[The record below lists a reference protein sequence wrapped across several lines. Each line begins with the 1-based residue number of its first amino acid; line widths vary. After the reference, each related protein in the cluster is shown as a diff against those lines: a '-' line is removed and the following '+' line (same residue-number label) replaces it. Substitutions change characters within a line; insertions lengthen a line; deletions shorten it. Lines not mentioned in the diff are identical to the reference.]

1 MAKADKNPKLSLAP
15 DVIESLV
22 SGRHG
27 DPFSVLGPHERGRAN
42 VVIRTL
48 QPGAA
53 KVSVISGAE
62 PVEEHPMQELHPA
75 GLWETSVPGRS
86 GPVYRLRITDHEG
99 RTRDEDDPYRFPSTL
114 SDYDLHL
121 LGEGTHYRVYDKLGA
136 HPGRLDGVDGTIF
149 AVWAPNARRVSVV
162 GDWNGWDGRRHPMR
176 LHPANGIWE
185 LFLPAVGPGAH
196 YKYEIVG
203 PGGDLQAL
211 KADPLAFAFE
221 PGGERTA
228 AEVVELDGY
237 SWGDHAWMTERVRRQ
252 SLGVPVSIYEVH
264 LGSWRRVPEEGQRW
278 LSYREL
284 ADQLADYVSDMGFTH
299 VELMPV
305 MEHPFY
311 GSWGYQG
318 TGYYAPTR
326 RYGDPHDFMAF
337 VDHLH
342 QRGIGVILDWV
353 PAHFPRD
360 AHGLAF
366 FDGTHL
372 YEHDDPRRR
381 EHPDW
386 GTRVFN
392 YGRHEVANFLIA
404 NALFWLE
411 RYHLDGLRVDAVAS
425 MLYLDYS
432 RRAGEW
438 SPNRFGGRE
447 NLDAIAFLKRLNE
460 VVYGLHGDA
469 ITVAEESTSWPMVS
483 RPVQLGGLGFGYK
496 WNMGWMHDILD
507 YFRQDPVHRRYH
519 HDRLTFGLLYAW
531 TENFILP
538 LSHDEVVHGKGSLK
552 AKMPGDDWQR
562 FANLRLLYA
571 FMWAY
576 PGKKLLFMGGE
587 FGQSNEWYHETSLQ
601 WHLLD
606 QGPYHRGVSSLVRDL
621 NRLYR
626 EERSLHQLDH
636 DPAGFVW
643 MDCRDNEQGVIAF
656 VRFALEPG
664 QMLLCACSFTPIP
677 RREYRLGVPRAGT
690 WVEVLNTDSAHYG
703 GSNLG
708 NSGGVQSE
716 PVPWH
721 GQPQSIRLTLPPLA
735 AVWLRFVGA

>member
-1 MAKADKNPKLSLAP
+1 MAKADKDAKPSLPAE
-15 DVIESLV
+15 VVESLV

-27 DPFSVLGPHERGRAN
+27 DPFAVLGPHGRGRGN

-48 QPGAA
+48 QPDAA
-53 KVSVISGAE
+53 KVSVVLGQE
-62 PVEEHPMQELHPA
+62 PVEEHPMQALHPA
-75 GLWETSVPGRS
+75 GLWETTVPGRS
-86 GPVYRLRITDHEG
+86 GLTYRLRLTNHEG
-99 RTRDEDDPYRFPSTL
+99 QTRDADDPYRFPSTL

-136 HPGRLDGVDGTIF
+136 HPTRLDGVDGTLF

-162 GDWNGWDGRRHPMR
+162 GDWNVWDGRRHPMR
-176 LHPANGIWE
+176 LHPGNGIWE
-185 LFLPAVGPGAH
+185 LFLPGVGPGAR
-196 YKYEIVG
+196 YKYEILG

-228 AEVVELDGY
+228 AEVVDLDGY
-237 SWGDHAWMTERVRRQ
+237 RWGDESWMTERVRRQ

-264 LGSWRRVPEEGQRW
+264 LGSWRRVPEEGQRR

-318 TGYYAPTR
+318 IGYYAPTR

-337 VDHLH
+337 VDRLH

-360 AHGLAF
+360 PHGLAF

-372 YEHDDPRRR
+372 YEHDDPRWR

-392 YGRHEVANFLIA
+392 YGRHEVTNFLIA

-438 SPNRFGGRE
+438 RPNRFGGRE
-447 NLDAIAFLKRLNE
+447 NLEAIAFLKQLNE
-460 VVYGLHGDA
+460 VVYRLHGDA

-483 RPVQLGGLGFGYK
+483 RPVELGGLGFGYK

-531 TENFILP
+531 SENFILP

-587 FGQSNEWYHETSLQ
+587 FGQSSEWSHETSLE

-606 QGPYHRGVSSLVRDL
+606 QGPYHRGLSSLVRDL

-636 DPAGFVW
+636 DPAGFLW
-643 MDCRDNEQGVIAF
+643 MDCRDSEQGVVAF

-664 QMLLCACSFTPIP
+664 QMLLCVCSFTPVP
-677 RREYRLGVPRAGT
+677 RREYRVGVPRAGT

-721 GQPQSIRLTLPPLA
+721 GQPHSIRLALPPLA
-735 AVWLRFVGA
+735 AVWLRFVAA